1 MKQGRNKRTRSNNAQ
16 HNVLSRPKTLHLTTV
31 HKDDAVFLEVRP
43 TRCMEQLRDQRRT
56 DLSIMMEVVD
66 SLGPT
71 TSTTIS
77 MREAVELRKLLGEAI
92 ADAVKYK
99 ARGL

>member
-1 MKQGRNKRTRSNNAQ
+1 
-16 HNVLSRPKTLHLTTV
+16 
-31 HKDDAVFLEVRP
+31 
-43 TRCMEQLRDQRRT
+43 MEQLRDQRRT

-77 MREAVELRKLLGEAI
+77 MREAVELRKFLGEAI